1 MVKVA
6 SGSKLKLYTLKD
18 IQEMPQDQ
26 QKMVVE
32 NLIYENGKSVLVAK
46 PKFGKS
52 WLALAISIAVANG
65 DSILGLKPRMCPVLY
80 LDFDRRFLTNTVHS
94 ITSVQLTHEENWMIS
109 QPTGRCINHPEDFK
123 VIDELIGL
131 AKPKLV
137 VIDHKSAC
145 FLGKENEDESNKAWT
160 RGIDA
165 LHTKYGAA
173 FLVLCQAPKGWSSS
187 NDIIDMPYGG
197 RQLGAWLD
205 TMISLSRSGKHF
217 RKLQRVGNY
226 EGELELTYDKDFR
239 VVTEDAAEITK
250 IDLAKELLAERWAEC
265 VKPHVSRIIKEVAR
279 DLGCSQPPVWDA
291 YKELKQEKSVETITV
306 EETVVRRA

>member
-6 SGSKLKLYTLKD
+6 SKSKVKLYTLKD

-26 QKMVVE
+26 HKMVVE

-52 WLALAISIAVANG
+52 WLALALSIAVANG
-65 DSILGLKPRMCPVLY
+65 DPILGLKTRMCPALY

-94 ITSVQLTHEENWMIS
+94 ITSVQLTHEENWMIA
-109 QPTGRCINHPEDFK
+109 QPTGLCINHPEDFK
-123 VIDELIGL
+123 VIDELIAM

-145 FLGKENEDESNKAWT
+145 FLGKENDDEPNKVWT
-160 RGIDA
+160 RNIDE
-165 LHTKYGAA
+165 LHAKYGAA
-173 FLVLCQAPKGWSSS
+173 FLVVCQAPKGWNPS

-205 TMISLSRSGKHF
+205 TMISISKSGKTF

-226 EGELELTYDKDFR
+226 DGELELTYNKDFR
-239 VVTEDAAEITK
+239 VVSKDIEEVTIVE
-250 IDLAKELLAERWAEC
+250 LAKELLAERWSGC
-265 VKPHVSRIIKEVAR
+265 VKPHVSAVIKGVAKN
-279 DLGCSQPPVWDA
+279 LGCSQPPVWDA
-291 YKELKQEKSVETITV
+291 YKELKQEESIRV
-306 EETVVRRA
+306 EETIIREEKT